1 MSVLYYDIPIE
12 ERLEDANGNLIEY
25 YDKELPH
32 HKQIKDE
39 FPSLV
44 EDARLI
50 NGFEK
55 NVQSLI
61 LNIHGTIRRTS
72 DRKTVARIHI
82 RFHPDIRLTSR
93 IREVV
98 FETMDAQMTDGFG
111 EVLSHRSIA
120 NAEHAYYEI

>member
-1 MSVLYYDIPIE
+1 MSVLYYNIPIE
-12 ERLEDANGNLIEY
+12 ERLDDESGNLIDY
-25 YDKELPH
+25 YKKELLH

-44 EDARLI
+44 ESARLI

-61 LNIHGTIRRTS
+61 LNIHGTVRRTS
-72 DRKTVARIHI
+72 ERKTIVRIHI

-93 IREVV
+93 LRDIV
-98 FETMDAQMTDGFG
+98 FETMDAQMADGFG
-111 EVLSHRSIA
+111 EVLSNRPIA
-120 NAEHAYYEI
+120 NTEHAYYVI